1 MLHQAQHINELQES
15 DYLTLNLDDQIL
27 GLGSNSWG
35 SEVLDSYR
43 VYLSPFSYGFTLVPF
58 NRQETQAEKL
68 AEFNYAPVNNNAQS
82 EKANS

>member
-1 MLHQAQHINELQES
+1 M
-15 DYLTLNLDDQIL
+15 
-27 GLGSNSWG
+27 
-35 SEVLDSYR
+35 LDSYR